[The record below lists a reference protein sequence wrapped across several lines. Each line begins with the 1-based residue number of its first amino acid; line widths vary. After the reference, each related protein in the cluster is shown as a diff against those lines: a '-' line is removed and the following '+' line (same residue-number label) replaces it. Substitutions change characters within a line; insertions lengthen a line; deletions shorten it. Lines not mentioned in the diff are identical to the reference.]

1 MVDSDFGGAAMED
14 EFERA
19 ISAEPHQVDEE
30 LQSSQL
36 TIEKKKFFFDLRR
49 NRAGKYLKI
58 SEKSGGKKHAII
70 IPENGL
76 LGFVNIIRDIVKSE
90 L

>member
-1 MVDSDFGGAAMED
+1 MDMDFGGSVMED
-14 EFERA
+14 EFDRA
-19 ISAEPHQVDEE
+19 MSAEPHEVDEE

-49 NRAGKYLKI
+49 NRSGKYLKI
-58 SEKSGGKKHAII
+58 SEKSGGKKHSII

-76 LGFVNIIRDIVKSE
+76 LGFVNIIRDIVKAE

>member
-1 MVDSDFGGAAMED
+1 MED

-19 ISAEPHQVDEE
+19 ISAESEEARQVDEE
-30 LQSSQL
+30 IQSAQL

-49 NRAGKYLKI
+49 NRSGKYLKI
-58 SEKSGGKKHAII
+58 SEKSGGRKHSII

-76 LGFVNIIRDIVKSE
+76 LGFVNIIRDMVKAE

>member
-1 MVDSDFGGAAMED
+1 MED

-19 ISAEPHQVDEE
+19 ISAEPHEVHEVHDVDEE
-30 LQSSQL
+30 IQSEQL

-49 NRAGKYLKI
+49 NRSGKYLKI
-58 SEKSGGKKHAII
+58 SEKSGGRKHSII
-70 IPENGL
+70 VPENGL
-76 LGFVNIIRDIVKSE
+76 LGFVNIIRDMVKAE